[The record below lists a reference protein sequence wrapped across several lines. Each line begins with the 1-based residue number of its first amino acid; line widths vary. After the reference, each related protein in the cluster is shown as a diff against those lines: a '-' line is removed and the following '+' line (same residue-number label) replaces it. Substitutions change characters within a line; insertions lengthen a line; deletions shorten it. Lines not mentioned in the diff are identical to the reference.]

1 MTKAKATA
9 LLSGQGAAVPPDGAI
24 YRELLMQS
32 SMLGFNDAFFVVAVT
47 LISVLGLVLIMQ
59 KPEPMEGGPGG

>member
-1 MTKAKATA
+1 
-9 LLSGQGAAVPPDGAI
+9 
-24 YRELLMQS
+24 MQS

-59 KPEPMEGGPGG
+59 KPEN